1 MRSQLAKRVLASLL
15 SAVLAFS
22 TFLTPEALAADALS
36 DNGNVVL
43 RDGSFT
49 AEIDAKLPI
58 VKLYSVS
65 GNTLPANESNKSIC
79 PDASSKLPI
88 CINSFDW

>member
-65 GNTLPANESNKSIC
+65 GNTLPAVSYTHLDVYKRQPMFYLS
-79 PDASSKLPI
+79 
-88 CINSFDW
+88 